1 MKEIAPCICE
11 EAETSTDNAADTV
24 IGGELTQQSIR
35 EEEQYAVAR
44 EIAAI
49 REEERKWKDEQER
62 NRKKKAVSGTH
73 PAAPEE
79 KLYL

>member
-1 MKEIAPCICE
+1 MKEIPPCICE

-35 EEEQYAVAR
+35 EEEQHAVAR

-49 REEERKWKDEQER
+49 RVEERKWEG
-62 NRKKKAVSGTH
+62 NPKKKTVSGADLAT
-73 PAAPEE
+73 PEE
-79 KLYL
+79 KLHL